1 MKKVI
6 LLIVAGL
13 MLTITTVPAFSAP
26 SENANTRALQA
37 QSIKICREMMKDSV
51 KVGDMTN
58 NQLKACIEMMKTLPC
73 SNMVNN

>member
-6 LLIVAGL
+6 LPIVACL
-13 MLTITTVPAFSAP
+13 ILLTTVPAIAAP

-37 QSIKICREMMKDSV
+37 QSINVCREMMKDTV
-51 KVGDMTN
+51 KTGDMTN

-73 SNMVNN
+73 TDMVN